1 MNIFAKRVSFVAIP
15 AAVVLG
21 LVGFAPSASAAP
33 NAEVTL
39 NFVGLNCE
47 GCTIYYSPDSGIGTF
62 PPATIKNGSVTFTSK
77 SGPLEPGYFA
87 IDGDQF
93 ANLNAQTTISFLYK
107 GSKPGSRVSRPQAM
121 NSKKVFP
128 CWAGTDTTAEFT
140 VRVRTVVDG
149 SAIGKNKRAVLAW
162 VQPTP
167 ALADVSGTSYAAD
180 KGRFSLNGDIT
191 CSSKNVKNITLP
203 IM

>member
-1 MNIFAKRVSFVAIP
+1 MFAKRVSFVSIP

-21 LVGFAPSASAAP
+21 FIGFAPPASAAP
-33 NAEVTL
+33 SAEVTL

-47 GCTIYYSPDSGIGTF
+47 GCTVTYTPDSGATGQ
-62 PPATIKNGSVTFTSK
+62 PATIKNGSATFTSE
-77 SGPLEPGYFA
+77 SGKLAPGYFA
-87 IDGDQF
+87 IDGDRF
-93 ANLNAQTTISFLYK
+93 ANLNAETTISFLYK
-107 GSKPGSRVSRPQAM
+107 GTKSGSTVSRSQAL
-121 NSKKVFP
+121 SAKKVFP
-128 CWAGTDTTAEFT
+128 CWAGTDATAEFT

-191 CSSKNVKNITLP
+191 CSSKNGKNITLP

>member
-1 MNIFAKRVSFVAIP
+1 MFTKRVSFVAIP

-21 LVGFAPSASAAP
+21 FIGFAPLASADT

-47 GCTIYYSPDSGIGTF
+47 GCTVTYTPDSGATGQ
-62 PPATIKNGSVTFTSK
+62 PATIKNGSATFTSE
-77 SGPLEPGYFA
+77 SGKLAPSYFA

-93 ANLNAQTTISFLYK
+93 ANLNAETTISFRYRGARA
-107 GSKPGSRVSRPQAM
+107 GSTVSRSQAL
-121 NSKKVFP
+121 NSNRVFP

-140 VRVRTVVDG
+140 VRVGTVIDR
-149 SAIGKNKRAVLAW
+149 SALGKNKRAVIAW

-167 ALADVSGTSYAAD
+167 ARANVSGTSYPTNR
-180 KGRFSLNGDIT
+180 GRFILNGDIK
-191 CSSKNVKNITLP
+191 CAS
-203 IM
+203 

>member
-1 MNIFAKRVSFVAIP
+1 MKRFAKRISIMAVP

-21 LVGFAPSASAAP
+21 LFGFAPLASADT

-39 NFVGLNCE
+39 NFVGVNCE
-47 GCTIYYSPDSGIGTF
+47 GCTIYFTPDSGIGTF

-77 SGPLEPGYFA
+77 SGPLKPGYFA

-93 ANLNAQTTISFLYK
+93 ANLDAQTTISFLYK
-107 GSKPGSRVSRPQAM
+107 GSQPGSTISRSQAI

-140 VRVRTVVDG
+140 VRVRTVVDS
-149 SAIGKNKRAVLAW
+149 SAMGKNKRAVLAW

-167 ALADVSGTSYAAD
+167 ARADVSGTSYAAN

-191 CSSKNVKNITLP
+191 CS
-203 IM
+203 